1 MTDIDDPVNDPVMP
15 PTLYHYMRN
24 AEVLFLQ
31 DVVSKLQK
39 VASVSGFSFEVP
51 LYTLNSFVEF
61 NGLYAGIRLE
71 GLLSLIIADNDVIVH
86 VEHGFG
92 GRGSKQDSFTTKPSH
107 LRSED
112 VVAFL
117 VNFIEAQVSG

>member
-1 MTDIDDPVNDPVMP
+1 MTDIDDPVMP

-24 AEVLFLQ
+24 AEILFLQ
-31 DVVSKLQK
+31 DVVSKVQK
-39 VASVSGFSFEVP
+39 VASVSFISFEIQLGVIHPVIAFKGVNHAGVP
-51 LYTLNSFVEF
+51 LKE
-61 NGLYAGIRLE
+61 
-71 GLLSLIIADNDVIVH
+71 LLSLCIADNDVTVH

-92 GRGSKQDSFTTKPSH
+92 GRTDKQDSFTTKPSL

-112 VVAFL
+112 VVTFL